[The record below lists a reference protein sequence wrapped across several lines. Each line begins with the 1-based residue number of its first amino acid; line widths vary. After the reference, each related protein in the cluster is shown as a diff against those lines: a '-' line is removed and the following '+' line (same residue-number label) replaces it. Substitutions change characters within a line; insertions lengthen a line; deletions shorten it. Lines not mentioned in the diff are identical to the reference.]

1 MVAIRFCLSLAF
13 STVSAQAAAAVFHVS
28 PQGRDTWTGA
38 IAAPNPGATDGPLA
52 SLAGA
57 RDAVRA
63 RLAQGNLDDTLRVL
77 FADGEY
83 LLDRTVVFTPADGG
97 SAAWPVVYQAAPGA
111 HPVFLGGREIKG
123 FKAGADGTWRAQ
135 LPDAAAGSPPG
146 GMTFEQLFTGGRRAV
161 RAREPDA
168 LPDSLFDVRLA
179 HTAMESRIAK
189 SHFSIA
195 GVQQSPL
202 GAGKASI
209 ALSVGSDAA
218 GTLSALSPADWK
230 NAILTVY
237 HNWDDT
243 RRYIKGYEGGAV
255 PRIVTEGD
263 SMKPWNPWKTGYLY
277 HVENFP
283 QALDQPGEWFL
294 DPAGSLAYRPRSG
307 EDPARTR
314 VFAPALEKWIVFQG
328 DIAAGK
334 FVEHLRFRGL
344 SFRYSQWLTPP
355 EGFGPVQAAA
365 TIEAAVM
372 ADGARDLAF
381 SDCEFAHTGG
391 YGLWFRRG
399 CRDIRVERCHIHDLG
414 AGAVRIGETRIAPAG
429 NERTSRITLDNNII
443 RAGGRL
449 FPCAVGVFVGQSGDN
464 AVTRN
469 DIGDMEYTAISAG
482 WTWGYGENL
491 AKRNRFEGNHIYHI
505 GKGLMSDLSGYYGL
519 GLSEGTL
526 VTGNVVHDI
535 WAQTYGGWG
544 LYTDEGSTGVVMSGN
559 LVYNTKT
566 GGFHQHYGEGNE
578 VRGNIFAFGTQW
590 QAQFT
595 RAEAHLSF
603 AFTGNILY
611 WDQGAL
617 YSGAWDKGRT
627 RLAGNL
633 FWDATGKAPV
643 FPGNLGL
650 AAWQAAGHDSGSRSA
665 DPRFVDPERYDF
677 RFQGG
682 SPATGMG
689 FAAIDPSKA
698 GVYGNPAWVELART
712 GEAAAAILPVPGAR
726 ESAGGAF
733 RLDGFIK
740 GPGGALRVRI
750 RLGEAVSG
758 LHATLADASG
768 RKLSGKSWGPR
779 PSGSIELAVPF
790 APSGSPPAAF
800 LRLEAH
806 LGAGRPS
813 EVLGARIPPDL

>member
-1 MVAIRFCLSLAF
+1 MVAIRFCLSLACAAV
-13 STVSAQAAAAVFHVS
+13 STGAAPSVFHVS
-28 PQGRDTWTGA
+28 PLGRDTWSGTL
-38 IAAPNPGATDGPLA
+38 AAPGAGGTDGPLA

-63 RLAQGNLDDTLRVL
+63 RLAQGNLDDTVRVV

-83 LLDRTVVFTPADGG
+83 VLDRTVVFTPADGG
-97 SAAWPVVYQAAPGA
+97 TSAWPVVYQAASGA

-135 LPDAAAGSPPG
+135 LPDAAG
-146 GMTFEQLFTGGRRAV
+146 GKWVFEQLFPGGSRAV

-168 LPDSLFDVRLA
+168 PPDSLYDVRLA
-179 HTAMESRIAK
+179 HTAMEACIAK
-189 SHFSIA
+189 SHFAIA
-195 GVQQSPL
+195 GVQQTAL
-202 GAGKASI
+202 GAGKASL
-209 ALSVGSDAA
+209 ALSVGADAA
-218 GTLSALSPADWK
+218 STLAALSPAQWK
-230 NAILTVY
+230 AAVLTVY

-243 RRYIKGYEGGAV
+243 RRFVKAYEGGAT

-263 SMKPWNPWKTGYLY
+263 SMKPWNPWKTGQLY

-294 DPAGSLAYRPRSG
+294 DQEGTVAYRPRPG

-314 VFAPALEKWIVFQG
+314 VFAPTLDKWIEFQG
-328 DIAAGK
+328 DVAAGK
-334 FVEHLRFRGL
+334 FVEHIRFRGL
-344 SFRYSQWLTPP
+344 SFRYSQWITPP

-365 TIEAAVM
+365 TIEAAVT

-381 SDCEFAHTGG
+381 ADCEFAHTGG

-399 CRDIRVERCHIHDLG
+399 CQDIRVERCHIHDLG
-414 AGAVRIGETRIAPAG
+414 AGAVRIGENRIAPPG
-429 NERTSRITLDNNII
+429 NERTGRVTLDNNIL
-443 RAGGRL
+443 RAGGRM

-491 AKRNRFEGNHIYHI
+491 AKRNRFEGNHIHHI

-519 GLSEGTL
+519 GLSEGT
-526 VTGNVVHDI
+526 VVSGNVVHDI

-578 VRGNIFAFGTQW
+578 IRGNIFAFGTQW

-595 RAEAHLSF
+595 RAEEHLSF
-603 AFTGNILY
+603 SFTGNILY

-617 YSGAWDKGRT
+617 YNGAWDKGRT

-650 AAWQAAGHDSGSRSA
+650 AAWQAAGHDSGSRTG
-665 DPRFVDPERYDF
+665 DPRFLDPARYDF

-682 SPATGMG
+682 SPPTGMG
-689 FAAIDPSKA
+689 FAAIDPAKA
-698 GVYGNPAWVELART
+698 GVYGNPAWVELARM
-712 GEAAAAILPVPGAR
+712 GESAAAISPAPGSRISPAYGMR
-726 ESAGGAF
+726 LEGFAYGPEGG
-733 RLDGFIK
+733 L
-740 GPGGALRVRI
+740 RI
-750 RLGEAVSG
+750 RLRFPGAVSG
-758 LHATLADASG
+758 LRATLADAYG
-768 RKLSGKSWGPR
+768 RRLAETVRGALPG
-779 PSGSIELAVPF
+779 GSVEIGFPP
-790 APSGSPPAAF
+790 APSGGPRAAF
-800 LRLEAH
+800 LRLEAKPGPG
-806 LGAGRPS
+806 LPPGF
-813 EVLGARIPPDL
+813 LGARIPPPL